1 MTGMERRRN
10 RILLAIILTA
20 AGCSEAPQP
29 KPKAEAPRPAPM
41 PDVYRVKLETNKG
54 DIVFEVRKEWAP
66 RAAARFYELV
76 TTGYYDGSRFH
87 RVIRN
92 YFAQFGIHRDPKMS
106 QLWRELR
113 FPDEPVKKSN
123 KKGSMSFAQLGPNTR
138 NVQVFLNLKDNV
150 DLDKQGF
157 PAFAQVVEGMD
168 VAERLYSSYGELQP
182 KGGGPDGVKAEL
194 QGNAYLESQF
204 PRLDYIVKASVV
216 P

>member
-1 MTGMERRRN
+1 MRV
-10 RILLAIILTA
+10 IAILAALLALTGCGA
-20 AGCSEAPQP
+20 APEPVR
-29 KPKAEAPRPAPM
+29 KAEAPKPAPM
-41 PDVYRVKLETNKG
+41 PDVYRVKFETSKG
-54 DIVFEVRKEWAP
+54 DVVLEVRKQWAP

-92 YFAQFGIHRDPKMS
+92 YVAQFGIHRDPKIS

-113 FPDEPVKKSN
+113 FPDEPVRQSN
-123 KKGSMSFAQLGPNTR
+123 RKGWVSFAQLGPNTR
-138 NVQVFLNLKDNV
+138 NVQAFINLRDNR

-157 PAFAQVVEGMD
+157 PPFAQVVEGMD
-168 VAERLYSSYGELQP
+168 AVERLYSSYGELQP

-194 QGNAYLESQF
+194 QGNAYLETQY
-204 PRLDYIVKASVV
+204 PRLDYIIKASVV

>member
-1 MTGMERRRN
+1 MTRN
-10 RILLAIILTA
+10 SWILCALLA
-20 AGCSEAPQP
+20 GCGSTEPA
-29 KPKAEAPRPAPM
+29 KKAEAPPKAEPM
-41 PDVYRVKLETNKG
+41 PAVYRVKLETNKG
-54 DIVFEVRKEWAP
+54 DIVLEVRKEWAP

-76 TTGYYDGSRFH
+76 TAGYYDGSRFH

-113 FPDEPVKKSN
+113 FPDEPVKMSN
-123 KKGSMSFAQLGPNTR
+123 KKGWMSFAQLGPNTR
-138 NVQVFLNLKDNV
+138 NVQAFLNLKDNT

-157 PAFAQVVEGMD
+157 PPFAQVVEGMD

-194 QGNAYLESQF
+194 QGNAYLEAQF
-204 PRLDYIVKASVV
+204 PRLDYIVKASLVR
-216 P
+216 